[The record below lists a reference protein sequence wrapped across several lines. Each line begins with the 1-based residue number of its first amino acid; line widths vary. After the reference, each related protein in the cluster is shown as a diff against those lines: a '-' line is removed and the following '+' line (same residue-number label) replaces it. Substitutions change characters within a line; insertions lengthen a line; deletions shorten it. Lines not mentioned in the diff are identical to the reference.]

1 MAGSTLATMH
11 FEVDRQ
17 DLRQTR
23 VAEPPPATLDPG
35 QIRLGVERFAFTS
48 NNVSY
53 AVAGDLLDYW
63 AFFPTEAPWGRIPAI
78 GLGTVVESA
87 NPDIEVGGRYFGY
100 YPMADELVI
109 EAGRRGADGFR
120 AVGAHRANH
129 AAFYTDY
136 REVTTDPSIELDR
149 IDQYLLLRAMFMT
162 SFLIDDFLGDRSF
175 EGASTALVTSASSKT
190 SISLASCLAAR
201 RDIAAIGLTSDRNRD
216 FVDGL
221 GLYDR
226 VMTYDEVDQ
235 LDPSTRA
242 GMVDMAGNPE
252 VVAAVH
258 HHLGEAM
265 AFSVTVGATHWEA
278 PRSEPTP
285 LPGPTPEFFFA
296 PSQAAKRTEEW
307 GPEELQ
313 SRMDAAYRGLVE
325 HSDGWL
331 RVEHRQGPDGI
342 ETTHRDL
349 IEGRA
354 DPRSGFVC
362 SMHTDPLT

>member
-1 MAGSTLATMH
+1 MH

-17 DLRQTR
+17 DFRQTR
-23 VAEPPPATLDPG
+23 VAEPPPGALTAG
-35 QIRLGVERFAFTS
+35 QIRLEVERFAFTS

-63 AFFPTEAPWGRIPAI
+63 QFFPTEAPWGRIPAI

-87 NPDIEVGGRYFGY
+87 NPEIEVGGRYFGY
-100 YPMADELVI
+100 YPMADELIV
-109 EAGRRGADGFR
+109 EAEPRGAGRFR
-120 AVGAHRANH
+120 DVAAHRTNH
-129 AAFYTDY
+129 AAFYVDY
-136 REVTTDPSIELDR
+136 QEVTSDPSIEIDR

-162 SFLIDDFLGDRSF
+162 SYLVDDHLGDRNF
-175 EGASTALVTSASSKT
+175 EGAAATIVTSASSKT

-201 RDIAAIGLTSDRNRD
+201 PDVAAIGLTSARNRD

-226 VMTYDEVDQ
+226 VITYDEGDQ
-235 LDPSTRA
+235 LDPSTRT
-242 GMVDMAGNPE
+242 GMVDMAGNPD

-258 HHLGEAM
+258 RHLGEAI
-265 AFSVTVGATHWEA
+265 AFSVTVGATHWES
-278 PRSEPTP
+278 RSGEPTP

-296 PSQAAKRTEEW
+296 PSQAAKKTEEW

-313 SRMDAAYRGLVE
+313 SRMDTAYRSLVDQSE
-325 HSDGWL
+325 GWL
-331 RVEHRQGPDGI
+331 RVEHRQGAAGI
-342 ETTHRDL
+342 EATHRDL

-354 DPRSGFVC
+354 DPTSGFVC
-362 SMHTDPLT
+362 SMHTEPLG